1 MTASV
6 LVVDDMEPNRRLLQA
21 KLEAKYYTVFMA
33 ADGPHALE
41 SALRHEPDIILLDV
55 MMPGMDG
62 YEVCRRLKASAATR
76 HIPVVMLT
84 ALTDRDDRL
93 RGLEA
98 GADDFLSKPVDDFG
112 LFARLEAL
120 MRYNMVSNELRT
132 RDSAGAREEHF
143 SDFEQESLD
152 KPASVLV
159 IDQNNSEARRV
170 AKSLEA
176 VGHQAATWMD
186 AQASSIR
193 FDEIDIVIIA
203 LSDQNHDA
211 LKLCAHLRALK
222 EARDFSMIVTCSV
235 ADQPKG
241 VEALRIGASDLI
253 LTPLD
258 MLELQARVRTQT
270 RRKRFVDILRR
281 RVDRG
286 LELSVIDH
294 LTGLYN
300 RRYMLERLQLWMQR
314 SAVNEKPVSIV
325 AFDIDH
331 FKKVNDRYGHEAGDL
346 VLRNFAARLRTNIR
360 PQDIACRP
368 GGEEFLLIMPD
379 TREELAEV
387 GAERIREAI
396 AAEPFHI
403 ERDDE
408 YIKVTVSAGIATYNG
423 EEGLLADFLHAA
435 DQALY
440 RAKQNGRNRIET
452 MAA

>member
-1 MTASV
+1 MTASI
-6 LVVDDMEPNRRLLQA
+6 LVVDDMEPNRRLMQA
-21 KLEAKYYTVFMA
+21 KLEAKYYTVFLA

-41 SALRHEPDIILLDV
+41 SAARHQPDIILLDV

-62 YEVCRRLKASAATR
+62 YEVCRRLKSNLATR
-76 HIPVVMLT
+76 HIPIVMLT

-98 GADDFLSKPVDDFG
+98 GADDFLSKPIDDFG

-120 MRYNMVSNELRT
+120 MRYNMVANELRT
-132 RDSAGAREEHF
+132 RDAAGARQEFF
-143 SDFEQESLD
+143 SEFEREMLD

-159 IDQNNSEARRV
+159 IDQNNHEARRI
-170 AKSLEA
+170 AKSLEK
-176 VGHQAATWMD
+176 VGHTAATWMD
-186 AQASSIR
+186 AQSSGIR
-193 FDEIDIVIIA
+193 FDNIDIVFIA
-203 LSDQNHDA
+203 LSEQRHDA

-222 EARDFSMIVTCSV
+222 EARDFSIIVSCSPEE
-235 ADQPKG
+235 QKKG
-241 VEALRIGASDLI
+241 IEALRIGASDLVA
-253 LTPLD
+253 TPLD
-258 MLELQARVRTQT
+258 VLELQARVRTQT
-270 RRKRFVDILRR
+270 RRKRFVDVLRQ

-286 LELSVIDH
+286 LELSVIDP

-314 SAVNEKPVSIV
+314 SGVDEKPLSIV

-331 FKKVNDRYGHEAGDL
+331 FKAVNDRHGHEAGDK
-346 VLRNFAARLRTNIR
+346 VLQNFAARLRTNIR

-379 TREELAEV
+379 TREDLAQI

-396 AAEPFHI
+396 AAEPFYI

-408 YIKVTVSAGIATYNG
+408 HIKVTVSAGVATYRG
-423 EEGLLADFLHAA
+423 EGGVLADFLHQA

-452 MAA
+452 IAA

>member
-1 MTASV
+1 MTASI
-6 LVVDDMEPNRRLLQA
+6 LVVDDMEPNRRLMQA
-21 KLEAKYYTVFMA
+21 KLEAKYYTVFLA
-33 ADGPHALE
+33 PDGPHALE
-41 SALRHEPDIILLDV
+41 AATRHQPDIILLDV

-62 YEVCRRLKASAATR
+62 YEVCRRLKSNLATR

-98 GADDFLSKPVDDFG
+98 GADDFLSKPIDDFG

-120 MRYNMVSNELRT
+120 MRYNMVAQELRT
-132 RDSAGAREEHF
+132 RDAVGSHQEF
-143 SDFEQESLD
+143 LSDFEQEALE

-159 IDQNNSEARRV
+159 IDQNNDTARRT
-170 AKSLEA
+170 AAALEN
-176 VGHQAATWMD
+176 VGHRAATWID
-186 AQASSIR
+186 AQATGIR
-193 FDEIDIVIIA
+193 FQEIDIVIIS
-203 LSDQNHDA
+203 LSDQRHDA

-222 EARDFSMIVTCSV
+222 ESRDFSMIASCTAS
-235 ADQPKG
+235 DQTKG
-241 VEALRIGASDLI
+241 LEALRIGASDLI
-253 LTPLD
+253 VEPLD
-258 MLELQARVRTQT
+258 VLELQARVRTQT
-270 RRKRFVDILRR
+270 RRKRFVDILRK

-314 SAVNEKPVSIV
+314 SNGNEAPVSIV

-331 FKKVNDRYGHEAGDL
+331 FKSVNDKFGHEAGDL
-346 VLRNFAARLRTNIR
+346 VLQSFASRLRTNIR

-368 GGEEFLLIMPD
+368 GGEEFLLIMPE
-379 TREELAEV
+379 TRAEMAEI
-387 GAERIREAI
+387 GAERIRDAI

-403 ERDDE
+403 ERDDVD
-408 YIKVTVSAGIATYNG
+408 IKVTVSAGVATYRG
-423 EEGLLADFLHAA
+423 EGGLLADFLYQA